1 MHGAK
6 RVVALDINQERLSFA
21 RDHGLADEVYCLP
34 LGKPASGE
42 DALEQAQAT
51 ITTALS
57 TLLPTSTDDDKG
69 VEGADIVFECTGAPS
84 CIQQSVFAAKPGGKV
99 ILIGMGSR
107 NVVFPVS
114 AAATREVDI
123 LGSFRYARTYGEA
136 LALIG
141 SGRLKGKSTPEG
153 SEGKELR
160 VLEDMVTHRFA
171 LKDVKEAFELMRKGR
186 DEQGRLCLKVVVN
199 RGSSSA

>member
-57 TLLPTSTDDDKG
+57 TLLPTSADDDKG
-69 VEGADIVFECTGAPS
+69 VEGAD
-84 CIQQSVFAAKPGGKV
+84 
-99 ILIGMGSR
+99 R
-107 NVVFPVS
+107 
-114 AAATREVDI
+114 
-123 LGSFRYARTYGEA
+123 
-136 LALIG
+136 
-141 SGRLKGKSTPEG
+141 SGNSQY
-153 SEGKELR
+153 
-160 VLEDMVTHRFA
+160 F
-171 LKDVKEAFELMRKGR
+171 
-186 DEQGRLCLKVVVN
+186 
-199 RGSSSA
+199 